1 MTRHD
6 DHNVDDVI
14 VFVGG
19 ASIVPFVGT
28 FKDRLPKSA
37 WSIAADSGLHVAEAL
52 DHPVHLIVGDLDS
65 VDLARLAVHEHAGV
79 AVDRH
84 PVDKDRTDLE
94 IALDHA
100 RSKSPRRI
108 TVVGGG
114 GGRLDHLMG
123 NLSQLA
129 RPDLDGINVVAYLPP
144 ATVHIVTDDV
154 TVTGQVGEPV
164 SLVPVH
170 GDARGVTTTGLEFP
184 LSDDN
189 LPAATSRGISNR
201 FSSPQATVNLQHGR
215 LLMIRPGVT

>member
-1 MTRHD
+1 MSLND
-6 DHNVDDVI
+6 DHNVDDII

-19 ASIVPFVGT
+19 ESIVPFVGT
-28 FKDRLPKSA
+28 LKDRLPPGA

-65 VDLARLAVHEHAGV
+65 VDPARLAAHEDAGV
-79 AVDRH
+79 PVDRH

-100 RSKSPRRI
+100 RSKSPQRI

-114 GGRLDHLMG
+114 GGRLDHLVG
-123 NLSQLA
+123 NLSQLT
-129 RPDLDGINVVAYLPP
+129 RPDLDGIDVVAYLPP
-144 ATVHIVTDDV
+144 AIVHIVTDDI

-170 GDARGVTTTGLEFP
+170 GSARGVTTTGLAFP
-184 LSDDN
+184 LSNDD
-189 LPAATSRGISNR
+189 LSTATSRGISNR
-201 FSSPQATVNLQHGR
+201 FSSSQATVSLRHGR